1 MEAWD
6 TTREIFHFC
15 MTAFEI
21 VVGLSSPPWG
31 QECRV
36 MPSSPYP
43 AWSDFTLALFI
54 DYMILHVENPN
65 NSTKTLLETISE
77 LSKVSGYIMTI
88 EKSVAFPH
96 TNNKAPEKTQ
106 GVTIFLG
113 IPTPALV
120 LGSHFKSVFLRALRV
135 P

>member
-1 MEAWD
+1 
-6 TTREIFHFC
+6 

-77 LSKVSGYIMTI
+77 LSKVAGYKMNI
-88 EKSVAFPH
+88 EKTVAFMY
-96 TNNKAPEKTQ
+96 TNNEAAERQIKELIPSTTVPKIYRYQ
-106 GVTIFLG
+106 GINQTKQVKDLY
-113 IPTPALV
+113 
-120 LGSHFKSVFLRALRV
+120 SEN
-135 P
+135 